1 MKKVPIKIKI
11 YLLLDNLYSIKYI
24 TYFELKNLC
33 FEGSWLKIIISN
45 NNLLKKRRRRRNK
58 NIFIENVKYR

>member
-45 NNLLKKRRRRRNK
+45 NNLLKKK
-58 NIFIENVKYR
+58 EKEETKIYL